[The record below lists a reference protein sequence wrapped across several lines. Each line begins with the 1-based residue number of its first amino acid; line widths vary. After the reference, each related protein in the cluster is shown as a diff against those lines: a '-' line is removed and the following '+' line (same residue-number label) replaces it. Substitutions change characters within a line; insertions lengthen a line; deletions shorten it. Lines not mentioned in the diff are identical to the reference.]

1 MRGDK
6 QMKVIIDRFEGDYA
20 VVELEDKTICTM
32 PIKLLP
38 EGAKEGS
45 ILKIEVDVE
54 STENRKEKIQ
64 KLMDEMW
71 E

>member
-20 VVELEDKTICTM
+20 VVELEDRSICNM
-32 PIKLLP
+32 HIKLLP
-38 EGAKEGS
+38 EGVEEGS
-45 ILKIEVDVE
+45 VIKIEIDNE
-54 STENRKEKIQ
+54 STKNKKEEIK
-64 KLMDEMW
+64 KLMDELW